1 MEHRISDAEW
11 GVLEALW
18 EHEGST
24 TAELTALLAATG
36 WKRNTVHTF
45 LTRMEAKGYVRADAQ
60 ASPKRYYPAVARE
73 TCRRE
78 ETENFLSRV
87 WQGSAAK
94 LVSAF
99 VREHRLT
106 AEETAALRRLLDDSQ
121 KEGD

>member
-11 GVLEALW
+11 GVLDALW

-24 TAELTALLAATG
+24 VAELTDLLADTG

-45 LTRMEAKGYVRADAQ
+45 LTRMETKGCVRCDTTQ
-60 ASPKRYYPAVARE
+60 SPKRYYSAVARE
-73 TCRRE
+73 ACRRE

-99 VREHRLT
+99 VRENRLT
-106 AEETAALRRLLDDSQ
+106 EEETNALRQLLNGSR